1 VQKQLIKRPLSMENV
16 WQEALANLKKVLTGQ
31 TYTTWIDPIK
41 FLGATDDT
49 VVLEVPSS
57 FFQKWVNDKYLPII
71 KETLSVVSNK
81 DYHIEFHVAEPKP
94 EAQLEKVEK
103 EPKAARDREK
113 KKDEE
118 KEKDKDREKDKE
130 KEKDKDKKAEFIPT
144 LNPKYTFESF
154 VCGPSNQF
162 AYAASQAVANK
173 PATNYNPLFIY
184 GGVGLGKTHL
194 VNAIG
199 NQILAKN
206 SKAKIC
212 YYSSEKFM
220 NEMIN
225 SLRYK
230 KMDEFRN
237 KFRKMDLLL
246 IDDIQFMAGK
256 EATQEEFFHT
266 FNALYESHKQ
276 IVVTSDKFPKDIP
289 GLEERLRSRFEWGLI
304 ADIQP
309 PGVET
314 KVAILKKKSD
324 MHAVNLPDDVALFLA
339 EGATSN
345 IRELEGMLIRLEAFA
360 SLTGQ
365 EITLAMARDVMKD
378 IIVEKTKEITVEM
391 IQKMVSEHFRIKVS
405 ELKSDKRIKTLVVP
419 RQIAIYICRELTKS
433 SYPEIGEKFGG
444 KDHSTI
450 IHSVK
455 KIEKQMAGD
464 AEFRSTV
471 EDIKKKLFM

>member
-1 VQKQLIKRPLSMENV
+1 MENI
-16 WQEALANLKKVLTGQ
+16 WLEAQANLKKVLTGQ
-31 TYTTWIDPIK
+31 TYTTWIDPLK

-49 VVLEVPSS
+49 IVLEVPSS
-57 FFQKWVNDKYLPII
+57 FFQKWITDKYLSMI
-71 KETLSVVSNK
+71 KEAISAVNAKSYL
-81 DYHIEFHVAEPKP
+81 IEFHIADPKP
-94 EAQLEKVEK
+94 ESTVEAKGETEAKPVKEK
-103 EPKAARDREK
+103 E
-113 KKDEE
+113 
-118 KEKDKDREKDKE
+118 KE
-130 KEKDKDKKAEFIPT
+130 KEKDKDKDTKSDFIPN

-154 VCGPSNQF
+154 VCGASNQF

-173 PATNYNPLFIY
+173 PASNYNPLFIY

-225 SLRYK
+225 CLRYK

-309 PGVET
+309 PDIET
-314 KVAILKKKSD
+314 KIAILKKKSD
-324 MHAVNLPDDVALFLA
+324 LHGVNLPDDVALFLA
-339 EGATSN
+339 AGATSN

-360 SLTGQ
+360 SLTGN
-365 EITLAMARDVMKD
+365 EITLSMAREVMKD

-391 IQKMVSEHFRIKVS
+391 IQKQVAEHFRIKVS

-419 RQIAIYICRELTKS
+419 RQIAIYICRELTKAS
-433 SYPEIGEKFGG
+433 FPEIGEKFGG

-450 IHSVK
+450 IHSVR
-455 KIEKQMAGD
+455 KIEKQLASD
-464 AEFRSTV
+464 PDLKTTV

>member
-1 VQKQLIKRPLSMENV
+1 MENV
-16 WQEALANLKKVLTGQ
+16 WLEAQANLKKVLTGQ
-31 TYTTWIDPIK
+31 TYTTWIDPLK
-41 FLGATDDT
+41 FLGATNDT
-49 VVLEVPSS
+49 IVLEVPSS
-57 FFQKWVNDKYLPII
+57 FFQKWVTDKYLAMI
-71 KETLSVVSNK
+71 KEAISAVNSKN
-81 DYHIEFHVAEPKP
+81 YQIEFHIADPKP
-94 EAQLEKVEK
+94 EQDSDNDSGSKS
-103 EPKAARDREK
+103 EPGSKPA
-113 KKDEE
+113 KD
-118 KEKDKDREKDKE
+118 KDKDRDKDKDKDKE
-130 KEKDKDKKAEFIPT
+130 KRPDFIPN

-154 VCGPSNQF
+154 VCGASNQF

-206 SKAKIC
+206 SRAKIC

-309 PGVET
+309 PDIET
-314 KVAILKKKSD
+314 KIAILKKKSD
-324 MHAVNLPDDVALFLA
+324 LHAVNLPDDVALFLA
-339 EGATSN
+339 AGATSN

-360 SLTGQ
+360 SLTGN
-365 EITLAMARDVMKD
+365 EITLAMAREVMKD

-391 IQKMVSEHFRIKVS
+391 IQKHVADHFRIKVS

-419 RQIAIYICRELTKS
+419 RQIAIYICRELTKA

-464 AEFRSTV
+464 ADFKGTV
-471 EDIKKKLFM
+471 EDIKKRLFM

>member
-1 VQKQLIKRPLSMENV
+1 MENI
-16 WQEALANLKKVLTGQ
+16 WLEAQANLKQVLTEQ
-31 TYTTWIDPIK
+31 TYNTWIDPLK

-49 VVLEVPSS
+49 IVLEVPSS
-57 FFQKWVNDKYLPII
+57 FFQKWVTDKYLAVI
-71 KETLSVVSNK
+71 KEAVSAVNAK
-81 DYHIEFHVAEPKP
+81 SYHFEFHVAEAKPEAPPIPKP
-94 EAQLEKVEK
+94 EK
-103 EPKAARDREK
+103 EAKS
-113 KKDEE
+113 
-118 KEKDKDREKDKE
+118 KDKDKDKE
-130 KEKDKDKKAEFIPT
+130 KEKDKKAEFIPN

-206 SKAKIC
+206 PRAKIC

-309 PGVET
+309 PGMET

-324 MHAVNLPDDVALFLA
+324 MHMVNLPDDVALFLA

-365 EITLAMARDVMKD
+365 EITLTMAREVMKD
-378 IIVEKTKEITVEM
+378 IIVEKTRDITVEI
-391 IQKMVSEHFRIKVS
+391 IQKTVADHFRIKVS

-419 RQIAIYICRELTKS
+419 RQIAIFICRELTKA

-455 KIEKQMAGD
+455 KIEKQMAAD
-464 AEFRSTV
+464 ADFKGTV
-471 EDIKKKLFM
+471 EDIKKKLFT

>member
-1 VQKQLIKRPLSMENV
+1 M
-16 WQEALANLKKVLTGQ
+16 
-31 TYTTWIDPIK
+31 
-41 FLGATDDT
+41 
-49 VVLEVPSS
+49 
-57 FFQKWVNDKYLPII
+57 I
-71 KETLSVVSNK
+71 KEAISAVNGKS
-81 DYHIEFHVAEPKP
+81 YQIEFHVAEEKP
-94 EAQLEKVEK
+94 EAAHEAKPEK
-103 EPKAARDREK
+103 EAKPAREK
-113 KKDEE
+113 
-118 KEKDKDREKDKE
+118 EKDKE
-130 KEKDKDKKAEFIPT
+130 KEKDREKEKKELVPN

-154 VCGPSNQF
+154 VSGPSNQF

-199 NQILAKN
+199 NHILAKN
-206 SKAKIC
+206 PKAKIC

-339 EGATSN
+339 EGANSN

-365 EITLAMARDVMKD
+365 EITLSMAREVMKD
-378 IIVEKTKEITVEM
+378 IIVEKTRDITVEM
-391 IQKMVSEHFRIKVS
+391 IQKTVAEHFRIKVS

-419 RQIAIYICRELTKS
+419 RQIAIYICRELTKA

-455 KIEKQMAGD
+455 KIEKQIAGD
-464 AEFRSTV
+464 DEFKATV
-471 EDIKKKLFM
+471 EDIRKKLFT

>member
-1 VQKQLIKRPLSMENV
+1 MENV
-16 WQEALANLKKVLTGQ
+16 WLEAQANLKKVLTGQ
-31 TYTTWIDPIK
+31 TYSTWIDPLK
-41 FLGATDDT
+41 FLGATNDT
-49 VVLEVPSS
+49 IVLEVPSS
-57 FFQKWVNDKYLPII
+57 FFQKWVTDKYLAMI
-71 KETLSVVSNK
+71 KEAISAVNSK
-81 DYHIEFHVAEPKP
+81 SYQIEFHIADPKP
-94 EAQLEKVEK
+94 EQDSENDSGSRSEQSTKPA
-103 EPKAARDREK
+103 
-113 KKDEE
+113 KD
-118 KEKDKDREKDKE
+118 KDKDRDKDKDKDKE
-130 KEKDKDKKAEFIPT
+130 KRPDFIPN

-154 VCGPSNQF
+154 VCGASNQF

-206 SKAKIC
+206 SRAKIC

-309 PGVET
+309 PDIET
-314 KVAILKKKSD
+314 KIAILKKKSD
-324 MHAVNLPDDVALFLA
+324 LHAVNLPDDVALFLA
-339 EGATSN
+339 AGATSN

-360 SLTGQ
+360 SLTGN
-365 EITLAMARDVMKD
+365 EITLAMAREVMKD

-391 IQKMVSEHFRIKVS
+391 IQKHVADHFRIKVS

-419 RQIAIYICRELTKS
+419 RQIAIYICRELTKA

-464 AEFRSTV
+464 ADFKGTV
-471 EDIKKKLFM
+471 EDIKKRLFM

>member
-1 VQKQLIKRPLSMENV
+1 VQKQFRKRPLSMENV
-16 WQEALANLKKVLTGQ
+16 WLEAQANLKKVLTAQ
-31 TYTTWIDPIK
+31 TYTTWIDPLK
-41 FLGATDDT
+41 FLGATNDT
-49 VVLEVPSS
+49 IVLEVPSS
-57 FFQKWVNDKYLPII
+57 FFQKWITDKYLSMI
-71 KETLSVVSNK
+71 KEAISAVNSK
-81 DYHIEFHVAEPKP
+81 SYQIEFHIGEAKAEEAAEPRSEQDQKH
-94 EAQLEKVEK
+94 
-103 EPKAARDREK
+103 ARDK
-113 KKDEE
+113 
-118 KEKDKDREKDKE
+118 EKDKE
-130 KEKDKDKKAEFIPT
+130 KERDKDKDKKSDFIPN

-154 VCGPSNQF
+154 VCGASNQF

-199 NQILAKN
+199 NQILANN

-230 KMDEFRN
+230 KMEEFRN

-309 PGVET
+309 PDIET
-314 KVAILKKKSD
+314 KIAILKKKSD
-324 MHAVNLPDDVALFLA
+324 THAVNLPDDVALFLA
-339 EGATSN
+339 AGATSN

-360 SLTGQ
+360 SLTGN
-365 EITLAMARDVMKD
+365 EITLSMAREVMKD

-391 IQKMVSEHFRIKVS
+391 IQKHVADHFRIKVS

-419 RQIAIYICRELTKS
+419 RQIAIYICRELTKA

-464 AEFRSTV
+464 ADFKGTV
-471 EDIKKKLFM
+471 EDIKKRLFI

>member
-1 VQKQLIKRPLSMENV
+1 MENI
-16 WQEALANLKKVLTGQ
+16 WLEAQANLKKVLSEQ
-31 TYTTWIDPIK
+31 TYNTWIDPLK

-49 VVLEVPSS
+49 IVLEVPSS
-57 FFQKWVNDKYLPII
+57 FFQKWVTDKYLAMI
-71 KETLSVVSNK
+71 KEAVLAVNAKS
-81 DYHIEFHVAEPKP
+81 YHFEFHVGEAKP
-94 EAQLEKVEK
+94 EAPPQQK
-103 EPKAARDREK
+103 P
-113 KKDEE
+113 E
-118 KEKDKDREKDKE
+118 KEKEAKSRDKDKE
-130 KEKDKDKKAEFIPT
+130 KDKEKDKDKKAEFVPN

-199 NQILAKN
+199 NQILARN
-206 SKAKIC
+206 PRAKIC

-324 MHAVNLPDDVALFLA
+324 MHMVNLPDDVALFLA

-365 EITLAMARDVMKD
+365 EITLSMAREVMKD
-378 IIVEKTKEITVEM
+378 IIVEKTRDITVEI
-391 IQKMVSEHFRIKVS
+391 IQKTVADHFRIKVS

-419 RQIAIYICRELTKS
+419 RQIAIFICRELTKA

-455 KIEKQMAGD
+455 KIEKQMAAD
-464 AEFRSTV
+464 ADFKGTV
-471 EDIKKKLFM
+471 EDIKKKLFT

>member
-1 VQKQLIKRPLSMENV
+1 MENI
-16 WQEALANLKKVLTGQ
+16 WLEAQTNLKKVLTEQ
-31 TYTTWIDPIK
+31 TYNTWIDPLI

-49 VVLEVPSS
+49 IVLEVPSS
-57 FFQKWVNDKYLPII
+57 FFQKWVTDKYLAMI
-71 KETLSVVSNK
+71 KEAVSAVNGK
-81 DYHIEFHVAEPKP
+81 SYHFEFHVGEPKP
-94 EAQLEKVEK
+94 E
-103 EPKAARDREK
+103 PARDAKPEK
-113 KKDEE
+113 DAKGTKD
-118 KEKDKDREKDKE
+118 KEKDKGEKE
-130 KEKDKDKKAEFIPT
+130 KEKEKKEFIPS

-154 VCGPSNQF
+154 VCGASNQF
-162 AYAASQAVANK
+162 AYAAAQAVANK
-173 PATNYNPLFIY
+173 PASNYNPLFIY

-199 NQILAKN
+199 NQILGKN
-206 SKAKIC
+206 PKAKIC

-230 KMDEFRN
+230 KMEEFRN

-309 PGVET
+309 PNVET

-324 MHAVNLPDDVALFLA
+324 THRVNLPDDVALFLA
-339 EGATSN
+339 EGANSN

-360 SLTGQ
+360 SLTGN
-365 EITLAMARDVMKD
+365 EITLSMAREVMKD
-378 IIVEKTKEITVEM
+378 IIVEKTRDITVEM
-391 IQKMVSEHFRIKVS
+391 IQKHVADHFRIKLS

-419 RQIAIYICRELTKS
+419 RQIAIYICRELTKA

-455 KIEKQMAGD
+455 KIEKQMAAD
-464 AEFRSTV
+464 AEFKGTV
-471 EDIKKKLFM
+471 EDLKKRLFM

>member
-1 VQKQLIKRPLSMENV
+1 MENV
-16 WQEALANLKKVLTGQ
+16 WLEAQANLKKVLTGQ
-31 TYTTWIDPIK
+31 TYTTWIDPLK

-49 VVLEVPSS
+49 IVLEVPSS
-57 FFQKWVNDKYLPII
+57 FFQKWVTDKYLAMI
-71 KETLSVVSNK
+71 KEAVSAVNGK
-81 DYHIEFHVAEPKP
+81 NYLFEFHIAESKP
-94 EAQLEKVEK
+94 DEAADKTDEQDRK
-103 EPKAARDREK
+103 PARDKER
-113 KKDEE
+113 E
-118 KEKDKDREKDKE
+118 KEKDKEREKDKE
-130 KEKDKDKKAEFIPT
+130 KKSDFIPT

-154 VCGPSNQF
+154 VCGASNQF

-199 NQILAKN
+199 NQILDKN
-206 SKAKIC
+206 PKAKIC

-225 SLRYK
+225 CLRYK
-230 KMDEFRN
+230 KMEEFRN

-309 PGVET
+309 PDIET
-314 KVAILKKKSD
+314 KIAILKKKSD
-324 MHAVNLPDDVALFLA
+324 LHAVNLPDDVALFLA
-339 EGATSN
+339 AGATSN

-360 SLTGQ
+360 SLTGND
-365 EITLAMARDVMKD
+365 ITLSMAREVMKD

-391 IQKMVSEHFRIKVS
+391 IQKHVADHFRIKVS

-419 RQIAIYICRELTKS
+419 RQIAIYICRELTKA

-464 AEFRSTV
+464 PDFKATV
-471 EDIKKKLFM
+471 EDIKKRLFN

>member
-1 VQKQLIKRPLSMENV
+1 VQKQFKKRPLSMENV
-16 WQEALANLKKVLTGQ
+16 WLEAQANLKKVLTGQ
-31 TYTTWIDPIK
+31 TYTTWIDPLK

-49 VVLEVPSS
+49 IVLEVPSS
-57 FFQKWVNDKYLPII
+57 FFQKWVNDKYLAMI
-71 KETLSVVSNK
+71 KEAISAVNSKN
-81 DYHIEFHVAEPKP
+81 YQIEFHVAEARPDDAPEPAQEREQKP
-94 EAQLEKVEK
+94 ARE
-103 EPKAARDREK
+103 RDREK
-113 KKDEE
+113 ERD
-118 KEKDKDREKDKE
+118 KEKDKKSD
-130 KEKDKDKKAEFIPT
+130 FIPT

-154 VCGPSNQF
+154 VCGASNQF

-199 NQILAKN
+199 NQILSRN
-206 SKAKIC
+206 PKAKIC

-230 KMDEFRN
+230 KMEEFRN

-256 EATQEEFFHT
+256 ETTQEEFFHT

-309 PGVET
+309 PDIET
-314 KVAILKKKSD
+314 KIAILKKKSD
-324 MHAVNLPDDVALFLA
+324 LHQVNLPDDVALFLA
-339 EGATSN
+339 AGATSN

-360 SLTGQ
+360 SLTGN
-365 EITLAMARDVMKD
+365 EITLSMAREVMKD

-391 IQKMVSEHFRIKVS
+391 IQKFVADHFRIKVS

-419 RQIAIYICRELTKS
+419 RQIAIYICRELTKA

-464 AEFRSTV
+464 ADFKGTV
-471 EDIKKKLFM
+471 EDIKKRLFM

>member
-1 VQKQLIKRPLSMENV
+1 MENV
-16 WQEALANLKKVLTGQ
+16 WLEAQANLKKVLTGQ
-31 TYTTWIDPIK
+31 TYTTWIDPLK

-49 VVLEVPSS
+49 IVLEVPSS
-57 FFQKWVNDKYLPII
+57 FFQKWITDKYLSMI
-71 KETLSVVSNK
+71 KEAISAIDSK
-81 DYHIEFHVAEPKP
+81 SYQIEFHIGEPKP
-94 EAQLEKVEK
+94 EEAA
-103 EPKAARDREK
+103 EPAGERDK
-113 KKDEE
+113 TPA
-118 KEKDKDREKDKE
+118 KE
-130 KEKDKDKKAEFIPT
+130 KEGERDRDKDKKSDFVPN

-154 VCGPSNQF
+154 VCGASNQF

-173 PATNYNPLFIY
+173 PASNYNPLFIY

-199 NQILAKN
+199 NQILANN

-225 SLRYK
+225 CLRYK
-230 KMDEFRN
+230 KMEEFRN

-309 PGVET
+309 PDIET
-314 KVAILKKKSD
+314 KIAILKKKSD
-324 MHAVNLPDDVALFLA
+324 THAVDLPDDVALFLA
-339 EGATSN
+339 AGATSN

-360 SLTGQ
+360 SLTGN
-365 EITLAMARDVMKD
+365 EITLAMAREVMKD

-391 IQKMVSEHFRIKVS
+391 IQKHVADHFRIKVS

-419 RQIAIYICRELTKS
+419 RQIAIYICRELTKA
-433 SYPEIGEKFGG
+433 SYPEIGDKFGG

-464 AEFRSTV
+464 PDFKGTV
-471 EDIKKKLFM
+471 EDIKKRLFI

>member
-1 VQKQLIKRPLSMENV
+1 MENI
-16 WQEALANLKKVLTGQ
+16 WLEAQTNLKQVLTEQ
-31 TYTTWIDPIK
+31 TYNTWIVPLK

-49 VVLEVPSS
+49 IVLEVPSS
-57 FFQKWVNDKYLPII
+57 FFQKWITDKYLQMI
-71 KETLSVVSNK
+71 KESVSAVNGKS
-81 DYHIEFHVAEPKP
+81 YHFEFHVCETEPETPP
-94 EAQLEKVEK
+94 EARAVK
-103 EPKAARDREK
+103 EVKAP
-113 KKDEE
+113 
-118 KEKDKDREKDKE
+118 KE
-130 KEKDKDKKAEFIPT
+130 KEKDKDKEKDKKADFFPN

-154 VCGPSNQF
+154 VCGASNQF

-225 SLRYK
+225 CLRYK
-230 KMDEFRN
+230 KMEEFRN

-309 PGVET
+309 PDIET
-314 KVAILKKKSD
+314 KIAILKKKSD
-324 MHAVNLPDDVALFLA
+324 LHQVNLPDDVALFLA
-339 EGATSN
+339 AGATSN

-360 SLTGQ
+360 SLTGN
-365 EITLAMARDVMKD
+365 EITLSMAREVMKD
-378 IIVEKTKEITVEM
+378 IIVEKTRDITVEM
-391 IQKMVSEHFRIKVS
+391 IQKHVADHFRIKVS

-419 RQIAIYICRELTKS
+419 RQIAIYICRELTKA

-455 KIEKQMAGD
+455 KIEKQMAAD
-464 AEFRSTV
+464 ADFKGTV
-471 EDIKKKLFM
+471 EDIKKRLFT

>member
-1 VQKQLIKRPLSMENV
+1 MENI
-16 WQEALANLKKVLTGQ
+16 WLEAQTNLKHVLSEQ
-31 TYTTWIDPIK
+31 TYNTWIDPLK
-41 FLGATDDT
+41 FLGATNDT
-49 VVLEVPSS
+49 IVLEVPSS
-57 FFQKWVNDKYLPII
+57 FFQKWVTDKYLAMI
-71 KETLSVVSNK
+71 KEAISAISSK
-81 DYHIEFHVAEPKP
+81 SWQIEFHIAEAKPEPVQEPKP
-94 EAQLEKVEK
+94 EK
-103 EPKAARDREK
+103 ETKST
-113 KKDEE
+113 KDKDKD
-118 KEKDKDREKDKE
+118 KEKDKKT
-130 KEKDKDKKAEFIPT
+130 EFISN

-154 VCGPSNQF
+154 VCGASNQF

-173 PATNYNPLFIY
+173 PASNYNPLFIY

-206 SKAKIC
+206 QKAKIC

-220 NEMIN
+220 NEMIKC
-225 SLRYK
+225 LRYK
-230 KMDEFRN
+230 KMEEFRN

-309 PGVET
+309 PDIET
-314 KVAILKKKSD
+314 KIAILKKKSD
-324 MHAVNLPDDVALFLA
+324 LHQVNLPDDVALFLA
-339 EGATSN
+339 AGATSN

-360 SLTGQ
+360 SLTGN
-365 EITLAMARDVMKD
+365 EITLRMAREVMKD
-378 IIVEKTKEITVEM
+378 IIVEKTRDITVEM
-391 IQKMVSEHFRIKVS
+391 IQKNVAEHFRIKVS

-419 RQIAIYICRELTKS
+419 RQIAIYICRELTKA
-433 SYPEIGEKFGG
+433 SYPEIGDKFGG

-455 KIEKQMAGD
+455 KIEKQMAAD
-464 AEFRSTV
+464 ADLKSTV
-471 EDIKKKLFM
+471 EDIKKKLFA

>member
-1 VQKQLIKRPLSMENV
+1 MENV
-16 WQEALANLKKVLTGQ
+16 WLEAQANLKKVLTGQ
-31 TYTTWIDPIK
+31 TYTTWIDPLK

-49 VVLEVPSS
+49 IVLEVPSS
-57 FFQKWVNDKYLPII
+57 FFQKWVTDKYLAMI
-71 KETLSVVSNK
+71 KEAVSAVNGK
-81 DYHIEFHVAEPKP
+81 NYLFEFHISESKP
-94 EAQLEKVEK
+94 EEA
-103 EPKAARDREK
+103 PDRT
-113 KKDEE
+113 DEQDR
-118 KEKDKDREKDKE
+118 KPAKDKDREKEKDKEREKDKE
-130 KEKDKDKKAEFIPT
+130 KKSDFIPT

-154 VCGPSNQF
+154 VCGASNQF

-199 NQILAKN
+199 NQILDKN
-206 SKAKIC
+206 PKAKIC

-225 SLRYK
+225 CLRYK
-230 KMDEFRN
+230 KMEEFRN

-309 PGVET
+309 PDIET
-314 KVAILKKKSD
+314 KIAILKKKSD
-324 MHAVNLPDDVALFLA
+324 LHAVNLPDDVALFLA
-339 EGATSN
+339 AGATSN

-360 SLTGQ
+360 SLTGND
-365 EITLAMARDVMKD
+365 ITLSMAREVMKD

-391 IQKMVSEHFRIKVS
+391 IQKHVADHFRIKVS

-419 RQIAIYICRELTKS
+419 RQIAIYICRELTKA

-464 AEFRSTV
+464 PDFKATV
-471 EDIKKKLFM
+471 EDIKKRLFN

>member
-1 VQKQLIKRPLSMENV
+1 MENV
-16 WQEALANLKKVLTGQ
+16 WLEAQANLKKVLTAQ
-31 TYTTWIDPIK
+31 TYSTWIDPMK

-49 VVLEVPSS
+49 IVIEVPSA
-57 FFQKWVNDKYLPII
+57 FFQKWVTDKYLAMI
-71 KETLSVVSNK
+71 KEAISAVNSK
-81 DYHIEFHVAEPKP
+81 DYQIEFHIAEQQA
-94 EAQLEKVEK
+94 E
-103 EPKAARDREK
+103 EPAERATESARK
-113 KKDEE
+113 SS
-118 KEKDKDREKDKE
+118 KDKE
-130 KEKDKDKKAEFIPT
+130 KEKDKDKERDKEKDSKSDFVPS

-154 VCGPSNQF
+154 VCGASNQF

-173 PATNYNPLFIY
+173 PASNYNPLFIY

-206 SKAKIC
+206 PKAKIC

-225 SLRYK
+225 CLRYK
-230 KMDEFRN
+230 KMEEFRN

-309 PGVET
+309 PDIET
-314 KVAILKKKSD
+314 KIAILKKKSD
-324 MHAVNLPDDVALFLA
+324 LHAVNLPDDVALFLA
-339 EGATSN
+339 AGATSN

-360 SLTGQ
+360 SLTGND
-365 EITLAMARDVMKD
+365 ITLSMAREVMKD

-391 IQKMVSEHFRIKVS
+391 IQKHVADHFRIKVS

-419 RQIAIYICRELTKS
+419 RQIAIYICRELTKA

-464 AEFRSTV
+464 PDFKGTV
-471 EDIKKKLFM
+471 EDIKKRLFI